1 MSIFEKISV
10 FATGFLLIAVLATE
24 IVGLAANLVFAPLF
38 GMRVTTISFFGLEF
52 TISDNKWTKTFHK
65 LSPII
70 QYDVRFDSR
79 KPVESFSDKKADLLR
94 FVTILAKF
102 AVAAVI
108 CFLLRGFFTKKGSFN
123 IIDLLMISFAA
134 GMVFQAF
141 TSLGIYLYTNLV
153 LMKRLGGYINTLIKR
168 LRQGESFASLDM
180 KPAEELGYKN
190 PTKTEKLLY
199 YQIYMAYLA
208 AVGDYDGMRSPSHEA
223 MNFLIDRDYFVQDT
237 GSYYWLIFF
246 FSEIEPNAPITDM
259 LLKRLGN
266 VIKSDKDANAKR
278 VLAYYFFNIRR
289 DFTSAQQMVDA
300 GFQALNSNAGLDTE
314 RELERQLL
322 SDLNERLRLINTP
335 ISPSLLSQ
343 N

>member
-1 MSIFEKISV
+1 MSILEKISV
-10 FATGFLLIAVLATE
+10 FAAGFLLIAVLATE
-24 IVGLAANLVFAPLF
+24 LVGLAANLIFAPIF

-79 KPVESFSDKKADLLR
+79 KPVESFSDKKADMLR
-94 FVTILAKF
+94 LVTVIAKF
-102 AVAAVI
+102 AAAALVYVL
-108 CFLLRGFFTKKGSFN
+108 FRGVFAKEGPFTK
-123 IIDLLMISFAA
+123 IDLLIVAFTA
-134 GMVFQAF
+134 GMFFHALS
-141 TSLGIYLYTNLV
+141 SLGIYLYTNLV

-180 KPAEELGYKN
+180 KPVEELGYKN
-190 PTKTEKLLY
+190 PTKTERLLY
-199 YQIYMAYLA
+199 YQIYMGYLA
-208 AVGDYDGMRSPSHEA
+208 AVGDYDGMRGPSHQA
-223 MNFLIDRDYFVQDT
+223 MNFLIDREYFVQDT

-246 FSEIEPNAPITDM
+246 FSEIEPNVPLTDM
-259 LLKRLGN
+259 LLKRLGD

-289 DFTSAQQMVDA
+289 DFISAQQMVDA
-300 GFQALNSNAGLDTE
+300 GLLALNSNSGLATE

-322 SDLNERLRLINTP
+322 NELNERLQLINKP
-335 ISPSLLSQ
+335 VSPSLLSQ